1 MVCAFCDMQV
11 LRGADDDYVIKEF
24 SLYSSQFDGSRGT
37 TIFKP
42 PYAET
47 ILSPEQRKRNS
58 YITRH
63 IHGLKWNSGT
73 VPYEHLGDMIQELL
87 RDYNRIYVKGVEK
100 LRLLL
105 RYAPPGVLVYNI
117 ERDGCPRL
125 KTLPKLFVS
134 FHGSDHS
141 VFPTHNCAELNAKR
155 MGLWYEFTRAQP
167 KCRCRK

>member
-1 MVCAFCDMQV
+1 MAYAFCDMQM
-11 LRGADDDYVIKEF
+11 LRGAKDEYVIKEF
-24 SLYSSQFDGSRGT
+24 SLYSSQYDGSRGT

-47 ILSPEQRKRNS
+47 ILTPEQRKRNT
-58 YITRH
+58 YISRH

-73 VPYEHLGDMIQELL
+73 VPYEHLGDMIQDLL

-105 RYAPPGVLVYNI
+105 GYAPPGVLVYNI

-134 FHGSDHS
+134 FHGSEHS
-141 VFPTHNCAELNAKR
+141 VFPIHNCAELNAKR
-155 MGLWYEFTRAQP
+155 IGLWYEFNKAQP